1 MARLDVSAWAIRKP
15 VPSLVLFMVLI
26 ALGWFSFQ
34 QLPVT
39 RFPNIDLP
47 IVQVVITQSGAAP
60 AELETQVTK
69 RVEDAIAGVPGVKHI
84 TSTIVEGS
92 SITLVEFQLEAPV
105 DRAVNDIKDA
115 ISRVRSELPRTIEEP
130 ITQRL
135 DIEGLPIL
143 TYTARAPT
151 LTPEELSWF
160 VDDTVSR
167 ELQSVKGVSKVERV
181 GGVTREIRVSLD
193 PDRLLALGITA
204 GEVNRQVRATN
215 IDVAGGR
222 GEVGGRE
229 QAIRTLAG
237 ARTLEDLAR
246 TTIALPGGRTVRL
259 DALGAVTDTVAEPR
273 LFAAVD
279 GEPAVGFAITRGK
292 GASDVVVAKAVADKI
307 VDLQRSHPDIEIKL
321 IDTAVEYTVGVY
333 DSTMTTL
340 VEGAVLAILVVF
352 IFLRDLR
359 ATIIAAIALPLSIIP
374 TFFAMDAMGFSLN
387 LVSLLAIT
395 IVTGILVDD
404 AIVEIENIVRH
415 MRMGKSAYRA
425 ALEAADEIG
434 LAVIAI
440 TTTIIAVFAPVSFMG
455 GIAGQY
461 FKQFGLA
468 VSAAVFFSLLVARLI
483 TPLLAAYFMRAHD
496 SHNDE
501 HEGWLLRAY
510 TKLVAWSVRH
520 RISTVCLGLVIFAGS
535 IFSMQLIPSGFLP
548 LEDNGRV
555 MLAVELPPGT
565 KLEDT
570 QRLTS
575 DITRR
580 LEQRPDV
587 KSVFVTGGRV
597 LGSGDEVRKATLV
610 IGLVEKSKRQAQS
623 QVEREIGS
631 SIERIP
637 DIRYWFLQENGQR
650 SFQMVV
656 TGRDGPAVN
665 AAAADITSQMK
676 RVPLLALPVSTAE
689 LDRPELRVIPDS
701 DLASNVGVSTEAIAE
716 AVRIATIGDVGAA
729 LAKFT
734 IGDRQVPIRV
744 QLDEGARA
752 NPQIIEALRLQTASG
767 GSVPLSAVA
776 TFATSQG
783 PTSIDR
789 YDRLRRVTLGADLVA
804 GASLGE
810 AVEAVNNLPAAKN
823 LAPGLQLKQFG
834 DAEVM
839 EEVFASFG
847 SAMAAGIMM
856 VYAVLVLLFASFLQP
871 ITILFSLPL
880 SIGGAIAALII
891 VQQPIS
897 LPVVIGILMLMGIV
911 TKNAIMLV
919 DFAIESMAR
928 GVSRQDAIVDAG
940 RKRARPIIMTTIAMC
955 GGMLPSALAFGSG
968 GEFRAPMAAA
978 VIGGLIS
985 STLLSLIFV
994 PAVFV
999 LMDEISGAL
1008 WRLFSRFVGKA
1019 DDGEEEPA
1027 VTQSATP
1034 VGRDDVALLPP
1045 IERPQ
1050 AAE

>member
-15 VPSLVLFMVLI
+15 VPSLVLFMVLM

-115 ISRVRSELPRTIEEP
+115 ISRVRAELPRTIDEP

-160 VDDTVSR
+160 VDDTVAR

-259 DALGAVTDTVAEPR
+259 DALGTVTDTVAEPR

-307 VDLQRSHPDIEIKL
+307 AELQRNYPDIEVKL

-496 SHNDE
+496 THDE
-501 HEGWLLRAY
+501 REGWLLRAY

-575 DITRR
+575 DITQR

-610 IGLVEKSKRQAQS
+610 IGLVEKSKRQPQN
-623 QVEREIGS
+623 QVEREIGR

-665 AAAADITSQMK
+665 AAAADINSQMK
-676 RVPLLALPVSTAE
+676 RIPLLALPVSTAE

-729 LAKFT
+729 LAKFS

-744 QLDEGARA
+744 QIDEEARA
-752 NPQIIEALRLQTASG
+752 NPQIIESLRLQTASG
-767 GSVPLSAVA
+767 GSVPLSSVA

-810 AVEAVNNLPAAKN
+810 AVEAVTNLPAAKN

-839 EEVFASFG
+839 AEVFASFG

-880 SIGGAIAALII
+880 SIGGAIVALII
-891 VQQPIS
+891 AQQPIS

-1019 DDGEEEPA
+1019 DEKEETTVPPR
-1027 VTQSATP
+1027 STP